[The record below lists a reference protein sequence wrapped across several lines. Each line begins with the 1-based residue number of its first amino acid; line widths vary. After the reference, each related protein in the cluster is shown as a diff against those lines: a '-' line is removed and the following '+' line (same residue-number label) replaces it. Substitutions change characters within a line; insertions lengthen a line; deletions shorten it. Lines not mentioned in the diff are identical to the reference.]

1 MKKII
6 PLIYLTLIFS
16 LALSAQK
23 EAMSNKQNVILITL
37 DGLRWQ
43 ELFTGADKE
52 LISNKDYVENTTELS
67 KLFWKDSSEE
77 RRKAL
82 MPFIWN
88 TVKEQGQIHGN
99 RTIGSKMNLTNKH
112 WFSYPGYNE
121 ILSGVA
127 DDKRITSNAKIPN
140 PNQTILEIANN
151 SKGYKGHVAAF
162 GSWDVFQS
170 IINETRSQ
178 VPVNAGFDTAEG
190 LYLTSN
196 ETYLNKLQKETPSP
210 WGSVRLDVFTHN
222 YAIEYMK
229 KKHPK
234 LMYIAYGETDDF
246 AHDGDYESYL
256 KAAERADN
264 FIEELWGFVETDPF
278 YKGNTTFIITT
289 DHGRGTEPIDTW
301 RSHGKDIIGSDQV
314 WVVVFGTKIKP
325 IGEVKSSEQLFT
337 NQIAA
342 SIAKLLGIEI
352 SDARLGKS
360 FEFIKN

>member
-1 MKKII
+1 MKKMRPINY
-6 PLIYLTLIFS
+6 LILIFS
-16 LALSAQK
+16 LTIYGQQEDLS
-23 EAMSNKQNVILITL
+23 NNQNVILITL

-52 LISNKDYVENTTELS
+52 LISNKDYVQNSTELNE
-67 KLFWKDSSEE
+67 LFWKDSSEE
-77 RRKAL
+77 RRAAL

-99 RTIGSKMNLTNKH
+99 RTLDSKMNLTNKH

-121 ILSGVA
+121 ILTGVA
-127 DDKRITSNAKIPN
+127 DDKRISSNAKIPN

-151 SKGYKGHVAAF
+151 SKTYKGHVAAF

-170 IINETRSQ
+170 IINETRSE
-178 VPVNAGFDTAEG
+178 VPVNAGFDSAEG

-196 ETYLNKLQKETPSP
+196 EIYLNKLQKATPSP

-222 YAIEYMK
+222 YAMEYMK

-256 KAAERADN
+256 KSAKRADS
-264 FIEELWGFVETDPF
+264 FIAELWNFVASDPF
-278 YKGNTTFIITT
+278 YKDNTTFIITT

-301 RSHGKDIIGSDQV
+301 RSHGKDIVGSDQV
-314 WVVVFGTKIKP
+314 WVIAFGKKIKP
-325 IGEVKSSEQLFT
+325 IGEVNSSEQHFT

-352 SDARLGKS
+352 LNRNLGKS
-360 FEFIKN
+360 FEFIKD